1 MNIKGFTLIEILI
14 AVAIAGFLG
23 AGVLGLQYILGQN
36 QLVAWRNY
44 LNVEEANTNVTA
56 LVREIRT
63 AQVGENGTYP
73 LEEALDQQITFYSD
87 IDFDGVSERVRYFLN
102 GSQFSKGVIDPVG
115 QPATYPAANEKVK
128 VVSENVRNGV
138 TPIFYYYNGDW
149 PADTVNN
156 PLTVPPELSD
166 AKLMRIYLRLNT
178 LDGVPE
184 KDFILESYTQIRM
197 LKENL

>member
-1 MNIKGFTLIEILI
+1 MNTKGFTLIEILI

-23 AGVLGLQYILGQN
+23 AGILSLQYILGQN

-44 LNVEEANTNVTA
+44 LNVEEANTNVTT

-63 AQVGENGTYP
+63 AQVGENGAYP
-73 LEEALDQQITFYSD
+73 LEEALNQQITFYSD

-102 GSQFSKGVIDPVG
+102 GSQFSKGVINPVG

-128 VVSENVRNGV
+128 VVSENVQNGV

-156 PLTVPPELSD
+156 PLTVPPALSD

-178 LDGVPE
+178 LEGVPE